1 MTEDNN
7 ALDCRVGRFDD
18 HVVVGPELVPQAL
31 LDFTMDQASGPAHD
45 SGLIDDARS
54 ALDRLGGD
62 VEAEVLFDRAGDE
75 ATHRV
80 RLIELDPRY

>member
-1 MTEDNN
+1 MAMGTDRLWELPHQTTI
-7 ALDCRVGRFDD
+7 LDDSNF
-18 HVVVGPELVPQAL
+18 
-31 LDFTMDQASGPAHD
+31 AHRIQYYEPL
-45 SGLIDDARS
+45 SGLIDDAPS

-62 VEAEVLFDRAGDE
+62 VEAEVLLDRAGDE

>member
-1 MTEDNN
+1 MN
-7 ALDCRVGRFDD
+7 RF
-18 HVVVGPELVPQAL
+18 Q
-31 LDFTMDQASGPAHD
+31 
-45 SGLIDDARS
+45 GLIEDARS

-62 VEAEVLFDRAGDE
+62 VEAEVLLDRAGDE

>member
-1 MTEDNN
+1 MKTSRPN
-7 ALDCRVGRFDD
+7 F
-18 HVVVGPELVPQAL
+18 
-31 LDFTMDQASGPAHD
+31 AHRIQYYEPL
-45 SGLIDDARS
+45 SGLIDDAPS

-62 VEAEVLFDRAGDE
+62 VEAEVLLDRAGDE